1 MNKDLFQ
8 DFLKTLIVEFRQPL
22 TLLMVPLGKLVE
34 DSSLDE
40 AIQKKL
46 AGCYQH
52 AKHLLKIVDQL
63 SNPDELISRYLNIN
77 LTHTPLGKELSALI
91 DPILKKENADQ
102 PKLVIQQ
109 EISEEDESWIDIDKI
124 SFVLHFIFSILERN
138 PPKEGP
144 CQIKIHK
151 KPWQKQDSE
160 IFSPKDSMLEGKEFL
175 FLSLSNFPFF
185 YPGELLKKKDE
196 LTPYSDEWGMALCK
210 EWTKLHLGDLVFIRD
225 EDQGAHHA
233 LELAF
238 CTDRAAYEERE
249 IVGEESEDR
258 EISISSNGNGT
269 HSSGTG
275 GKLGLDSEEDGK
287 RGRILVVEDDESVRL
302 LLEELLSSEYVV
314 HTASDGYFG
323 YESAQE
329 NLPDLILSD
338 WKMPRMDG
346 VELIEKIRSHEEVSN
361 IPVILLTAYTNIET
375 RIKGLKVGA
384 DDYIDKPFHEQELM
398 LRINNILERIR
409 AVQRRFFKDVAMKP
423 EHMQLN
429 KANKE
434 FLKKAI
440 AYVEEHMEN
449 SEFRVEDFS
458 SGMYMHKNS
467 LNRKLKNITGLTA
480 NAFVRNIRL
489 KNAATML
496 IEGEDNVSGVSY
508 RVGFVDQRYFSRIF
522 KSHFGLPP
530 KRYVE
535 AYLNGDLDLDN
546 TPPDPLDVD

>member
-1 MNKDLFQ
+1 MKVGWILIRYHLYYILF
-8 DFLKTLIVEFRQPL
+8 
-22 TLLMVPLGKLVE
+22 
-34 DSSLDE
+34 SLFWRGILP
-40 AIQKKL
+40 IQ
-46 AGCYQH
+46 
-52 AKHLLKIVDQL
+52 
-63 SNPDELISRYLNIN
+63 
-77 LTHTPLGKELSALI
+77 
-91 DPILKKENADQ
+91 
-102 PKLVIQQ
+102 
-109 EISEEDESWIDIDKI
+109 
-124 SFVLHFIFSILERN
+124 
-138 PPKEGP
+138 GP
-144 CQIKIHK
+144 CQIKIDK
-151 KPWQKQDSE
+151 RPWKNQDSE
-160 IFSPKDSMLEGKEFL
+160 VFLSIDPTLEGKDYL
-175 FLSLSNFPFF
+175 FLSLSNFPYFF
-185 YPGELLKKKDE
+185 PGEVLKRKDE
-196 LTPYSDEWGMALCK
+196 LTPYSDEWGMALCR
-210 EWTKLHLGDLVFIRD
+210 EWSQLHLGDLVFI
-225 EDQGAHHA
+225 QGEGENHG

-238 CTDRAAYEERE
+238 CADRSAYEERE
-249 IVGEESEDR
+249 IVGEESADI
-258 EISISSNGNGT
+258 EISISSNGTHANGAV
-269 HSSGTG
+269 
-275 GKLGLDSEEDGK
+275 GKLGYDPDEDGK
-287 RGRILVVEDDESVRL
+287 KGRILVVEDDESVRL

-314 HTASDGYFG
+314 HSAADGFLG

-384 DDYIDKPFHEQELM
+384 DDYIDKPFHEEELM

-458 SGMYMHKNS
+458 SGMFMHKNS

-489 KNAATML
+489 KKCCNYA
-496 IEGEDNVSGVSY
+496 D
-508 RVGFVDQRYFSRIF
+508 
-522 KSHFGLPP
+522 
-530 KRYVE
+530 
-535 AYLNGDLDLDN
+535 
-546 TPPDPLDVD
+546 